1 MEMEERMTVLKNLF
15 EPSSVAIIGAS
26 EKEGSIGRVV
36 VANIQKAKFQG
47 KIFPINPKSSSI
59 LGLKAYTCVL
69 HIQDTIDLA
78 IIVTPAQTVPALIEE
93 CGKKSIPV
101 VIVISAGFKEASTEG
116 KKLEEQALSIA
127 KKYHIRLLGPNC
139 LGCMNTKVGLN
150 ATFAATHGSKGH
162 IAFLSQSGALCTA
175 FLDWSIEKHLGFSV
189 FVSLGS
195 MSDIDFGDLLE
206 YLDKDENTKAIFMY
220 METIGSARKFA
231 QAATKVARK
240 KPLFVI
246 KAGKTQASAK
256 AAASHT
262 GSLSGD
268 DDVFSFAMEQMG
280 VKRIDTIEQFFDMA
294 LLVGKQPLPQG
305 KRLTIITNAGGP
317 GVLAVDAGLK
327 QGALLAELSN
337 PTLAALDR
345 FLPAAWSHGNP
356 VDVLGDA
363 SVQRYLDAIQTCLQ
377 DASTDAVLVIL
388 TPQDMTDSLAIAK
401 AILQIKTTK
410 PILTSWMGSYHV
422 SEGKKLLHQEGITC
436 FDFPDDAAAA
446 FGLLSMHVE
455 KMTQLNRFPLMSFKN
470 LPKDSSC
477 EIPKGGSKILSETD
491 SKLWLEKA
499 GISVVKNYLA
509 TNKEDAADLAEKIGF
524 PVVIKLS
531 SSTITH
537 KTDVGGV
544 ALNLQDRD
552 SVIQAFEKMEL
563 AMKNLKQLKAFEGV
577 AVQKMI
583 QGKGVEVIIGAKKD
597 PQWGMVILF
606 GGGGQFVEIYKDRAL
621 GLAPLNLACARHML
635 HQTKVFS
642 ILQGARGQQAV
653 NIEALCDLLVKFS
666 EAVVQDPTIQEIDIN
681 PLFVTQDL
689 CIALDARILLEPT
702 S

>member
-1 MEMEERMTVLKNLF
+1 MTVLKNLF

-59 LGLKAYTCVL
+59 LGLKAFTCVL

-101 VIVISAGFKEASTEG
+101 VIVISAGFKEASAEG
-116 KKLEEQALSIA
+116 KKLEEEALSIA

-220 METIGSARKFA
+220 METIGDTQKFTR
-231 QAATKVARK
+231 AATKTATT

-246 KAGKTQASAK
+246 KAGKTEASAK

-280 VKRIDTIEQFFDMA
+280 VKRIETIAQFFDMA
-294 LLVGKQPLPQG
+294 LLVGKQSFPSG
-305 KRLTIITNAGGP
+305 KNLAIVTNAGGP

-327 QGALLAELSN
+327 KEAKLAELSSS
-337 PTLAALDR
+337 TLQALDKR
-345 FLPAAWSHGNP
+345 LPHAWSHGNP

-363 SVQRYLDAIQTCLQ
+363 SVERYLDALNLVLQ
-377 DASTDAVLVIL
+377 DVSTDGALVIL
-388 TPQDMTDSLAIAK
+388 TPQDMTDALAIAK
-401 AILQIKTTK
+401 AIAQIKTKK
-410 PILTSWMGSYHV
+410 PLLTSWMGSNHV
-422 SEGKKLLHQEGITC
+422 IEGKKLLHKAGIPC
-436 FDFPDDAAAA
+436 FDFPDDAASA
-446 FGLLSMHVE
+446 FGVLASHLE
-455 KMTQLNRFPLMSFKN
+455 KMRQLTKHPLMSFTKPTVESLFEN
-470 LPKDSSC
+470 AQ
-477 EIPKGGSKILSETD
+477 GVSKILSETE
-491 SKLWLEKA
+491 SKEWLEKS
-499 GISVVKNYLA
+499 GIPVVKNFLA
-509 TNKEDAADLAEKIGF
+509 KTKEEAADLAKNIGF
-524 PVVIKLS
+524 PVVIKLHS
-531 SSTITH
+531 NLITH
-537 KTDVGGV
+537 KADVGGV
-544 ALNLQDRD
+544 ALNLQDRA
-552 SVIQAFEKMEL
+552 SVIQAFEKMQQSL
-563 AMKNLKQLKAFEGV
+563 LKMHKPEAFQGV

-583 QGKGVEVIIGAKKD
+583 QGKGIEVILGAKKD

-606 GGGGQFVEIYKDRAL
+606 GGGGQFVEIYKDRSLA
-621 GLAPLNLACARHML
+621 LAPLNHASAKQML
-635 HQTKVFS
+635 EQTKIFS
-642 ILQGARGQQAV
+642 ILQGARGQQPV
-653 NIEALCDLLVKFS
+653 NIDALCDLLVKFS
-666 EAVVQDPTIQEIDIN
+666 LAVLKDPSLQEIDIN
-681 PLFVTQDL
+681 PLFISNDL
-689 CIALDARILLEPT
+689 CIALDARILVT
-702 S
+702 